1 MRRHTQFRLF
11 TRLLACLLLLPALTP
26 AALAQDRW
34 FKVELLIFGNTAGG
48 TTEQWDAAPVLA
60 YPGAARFLVEP
71 DKLAAN
77 AKKYRG
83 TSRTDEYGRQML
95 SLPAGRGA
103 TRSTDIPGAA
113 NATPTAARAGSPTPF
128 VALPATQREFRGKAA
143 YMQRSGRYRTLFHES
158 WVQPVRGQANSLPI
172 VLDRS
177 GDTGQWPLLQGSVT
191 IHLSRYL
198 HISTNIWLNT
208 TGDYLPGEWRMPAP
222 PLGPPSVLV
231 DGQPL
236 SALAETSAP
245 TPGPA
250 GPAYQG
256 SAAAGATEAAM
267 AEQTGPVYPFRHAVQ
282 LQQKRRMRSGEVHY
296 IDHPM
301 LGVVVKLTPLSDEDL
316 KTLALAESNQAR

>member
-1 MRRHTQFRLF
+1 LRHHKRFRYI

-34 FKVELLIFGNTAGG
+34 FKVELLIFGNTAGS
-48 TTEQWDAAPVLA
+48 TTEQWDATPVLA

-71 DKLAAN
+71 DRLAAN
-77 AKKYRG
+77 ATKYGG
-83 TSRTDEYGRQML
+83 TSRTDEFGRQLL
-95 SLPAGRGA
+95 SVEAGGGA
-103 TRSTDIPGAA
+103 SSSTDIPGDTAA
-113 NATPTAARAGSPTPF
+113 AARAYTPTPF
-128 VALPATQREFRGKAA
+128 VTLPAAQREFRGKAA

-158 WVQPVRGQANSLPI
+158 WVQPMRGQANSLPI

-191 IHLSRYL
+191 IYLSRYL
-198 HISTNIWLNT
+198 HITTNVWLNT

-236 SALAETSAP
+236 SALEEASAP
-245 TPGPA
+245 SPRPAAPTYPG
-250 GPAYQG
+250 
-256 SAAAGATEAAM
+256 SAAGATEAA
-267 AEQTGPVYPFRHAVQ
+267 AAQQTGPIYPFRHAVR

-301 LGVVVKLTPLSDEDL
+301 LGVVVKLTPLGDEDL
-316 KTLALAESNQAR
+316 KTLALAERNQAT